1 MGQDAQHPSL
11 AQLATGRGEQLRRF
25 LKPRVRNASD
35 IPDIIQE
42 VYLRLLRVPSQQ
54 TIRAPEAYIYTVTRH
69 VLQQYSLK
77 QALHQGAQPLE
88 DVLAEAD
95 ASVESDPLL
104 EAAAQECLEELD
116 QALSQMPPKV
126 QATFLFV
133 RRDGL
138 SMEEIGRKLGISVP
152 MAKKYLVKAL
162 ASFRKRL
169 AMRGE
174 TP

>member
-1 MGQDAQHPSL
+1 M
-11 AQLATGRGEQLRRF
+11 
-25 LKPRVRNASD
+25 RNASD

-77 QALHQGAQPLE
+77 QEAYQGAQPLE
-88 DVLAEAD
+88 EVLEAAGAQVATED
-95 ASVESDPLL
+95 DPLL
-104 EAAAQECLEELD
+104 EASAQECLEALD
-116 QALSQMPPKV
+116 QALAQMPPKV

-169 AMRGE
+169 ATRGE
-174 TP
+174 AP